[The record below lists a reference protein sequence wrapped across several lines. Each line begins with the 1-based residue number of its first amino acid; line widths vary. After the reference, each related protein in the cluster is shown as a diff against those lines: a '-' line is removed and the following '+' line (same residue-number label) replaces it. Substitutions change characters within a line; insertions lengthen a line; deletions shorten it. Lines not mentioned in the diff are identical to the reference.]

1 MIQSNNINFNR
12 DRNKYITIDRFKA
25 INFKEKFNE
34 NKIPDIYLNETI
46 FGQLFH
52 SLDDDLDE
60 KEFLK
65 EKGKK
70 LFKVDLKGERAIDE
84 GGPYHEILSDIC
96 DDLQSDYIELFIKTP
111 NNKNNIGELRD
122 KYIINPNC
130 NNATHQKAYKF
141 IGKLMA
147 LAISSGETLNFNLHQ
162 IIWKGILENEITF
175 EEYKTIDI
183 NFYNLIETFK
193 EILNSKDKNLLDS
206 YNFNFIIQNL
216 NGKEIEL
223 IENGQNIKLTL
234 GNLQKYT
241 DLAQSKI
248 LEEIKNQIKYIREGL
263 YSVIGKNLLQI
274 LNYKQLEEMVCGEA
288 IFNMEE
294 FKKNTKCD
302 EKEELIQWFW
312 EWLGNCS
319 NEDKFKY
326 LKFVSGRSRLPKS
339 EYVHKI
345 NILDNKNKLPISHT
359 CFFSLDLPRYDSK
372 GILFE
377 KMIYAIENTFSI
389 SDN

>member
-1 MIQSNNINFNR
+1 M
-12 DRNKYITIDRFKA
+12 
-25 INFKEKFNE
+25 
-34 NKIPDIYLNETI
+34 
-46 FGQLFH
+46 
-52 SLDDDLDE
+52 
-60 KEFLK
+60 K

-70 LFKVDLKGERAIDE
+70 LFNVDLKGERAIDE

-96 DDLQSDYIELFIKTP
+96 DDLQSDYIELFIKTS
-111 NNKNNIGELRD
+111 NNKNNIGDLTD

-130 NNATHQKAYKF
+130 NNATYQKAYRF

-147 LAISSGETLNFNLHQ
+147 LAISSGETLDFNLHQ

-175 EEYKTIDI
+175 EEFQTIDI
-183 NFYNLIETFK
+183 NFYNLIKTFK
-193 EILNSKDKNLLDS
+193 EILTTKDKNLFDS

-216 NGKEIEL
+216 DGKEIEL
-223 IENGQNIKLTL
+223 IENGRNIKLTL
-234 GNLQKYT
+234 ENLQRYI

-248 LEEIKNQIKYIREGL
+248 LEEIKNPIKYIREGL
-263 YSVIGKNLLQI
+263 YSVIRKNVLQI
-274 LNYKQLEEMVCGEA
+274 LNHEELEEMVCGEA
-288 IFNMEE
+288 KFNMEE

-319 NEDKFKY
+319 NKDKFKY

-345 NILDNKNKLPISHT
+345 FIFDDKDKLPATHT
-359 CFFSLDLPRYDSK
+359 CFFSLDMPRYDSK
-372 GILFE
+372 EILFE
-377 KMIYAIENTFSI
+377 KMKYAIENSFSI